1 MLINHLLITL
11 LIRTSPECLD
21 ENDIVMLTWQGNV
34 IDERCSKYGLSQST
48 NITEPL
54 KKLYLI
60 EHMRVQQ
67 LFLIIEH
74 ILTAGYQ

>member
-1 MLINHLLITL
+1 M
-11 LIRTSPECLD
+11 SS
-21 ENDIVMLTWQGNV
+21 MNV
-34 IDERCSKYGLSQST
+34 ALNMAYLNLRS
-48 NITEPL
+48 ITEPL